1 MHAISDENTKQNE
14 EILFHKAHQEV
25 WFWLVHVECSF
36 LLNKTNRITLGH
48 LFIGYYFQRTEMILF
63 NCKQLT
69 HSFLWAVFILTSRMS
84 DLAGDLWRGLH
95 ELFSLLSIKKWNSS
109 KRERSYKSICVNQKQ
124 QYWNYCDIF
133 CWMIATRWGLH
144 HGWVLHSHLTSYF
157 MTTRKSNIV
166 FKAPHVS
173 KGRTVNTTTDLSS
186 SLQCAHAISASKSV
200 CSVCWKWDFN
210 VMISKLVTQP
220 EVDGYIL
227 ITDSLRGKTHL
238 QSRIVL
244 PTRINL
250 LNMFTKI
257 CHI

>member
-1 MHAISDENTKQNE
+1 MCEPITAIMK
-14 EILFHKAHQEV
+14 L
-25 WFWLVHVECSF
+25 LRYF
-36 LLNKTNRITLGH
+36 LLNDSNKMR
-48 LFIGYYFQRTEMILF
+48 FA
-63 NCKQLT
+63 
-69 HSFLWAVFILTSRMS
+69 SWMS
-84 DLAGDLWRGLH
+84 AP
-95 ELFSLLSIKKWNSS
+95 FPP
-109 KRERSYKSICVNQKQ
+109 
-124 QYWNYCDIF
+124 DI
-133 CWMIATRWGLH
+133 
-144 HGWVLHSHLTSYF
+144 YF
-157 MTTRKSNIV
+157 MTTRKSNTV

-210 VMISKLVTQP
+210 VTISKLVTQP

>member
-14 EILFHKAHQEV
+14 EILFYKAHQEV

-109 KRERSYKSICVNQKQ
+109 KRERSYEPITAIMKLL
-124 QYWNYCDIF
+124 
-133 CWMIATRWGLH
+133 R
-144 HGWVLHSHLTSYF
+144 YF
-157 MTTRKSNIV
+157 
-166 FKAPHVS
+166 
-173 KGRTVNTTTDLSS
+173 
-186 SLQCAHAISASKSV
+186 
-200 CSVCWKWDFN
+200 
-210 VMISKLVTQP
+210 
-220 EVDGYIL
+220 
-227 ITDSLRGKTHL
+227 
-238 QSRIVL
+238 
-244 PTRINL
+244 L
-250 LNMFTKI
+250 LNDSNKMRFASWMSAPFPPDILFHDHTEI
-257 CHI
+257 EYCI